1 MAARRSDARLVGRPS
16 HGASRVSTTRK
27 KAAGSRKKDVA
38 QALLDA
44 QVAFV
49 VDTLTQTGC
58 LTPTLDALLDHAL
71 EDAARLTLE
80 QVVTRDLIK
89 ATART
94 YAIELDLQGGIPE
107 LVGDVARALHAHPIH
122 ERTRLGDLVSPR
134 RFEDLL
140 DHAMALKSLRRR
152 VIDELLGSP
161 LYERI
166 ASDLLYNGIR
176 DYVARTEAPSGI
188 PGARSALRLGRAVV
202 KRATA
207 GFEDALELSIKRH
220 IGRSVGRI
228 SRETAQ
234 PLLDGE
240 HDAALREVAVDSWQR
255 LRELT
260 VGELRRDVTALDVE
274 ELFVTLYECWK
285 DLRRTP
291 FIAAMIETGID
302 TVFDKYGAQSLAA
315 LLEDLGVDR
324 ALMRREAL
332 RFAPHVLGALHAAG
346 RLEPA
351 VRRLLEPFYHSG
363 AVEKVLRDA

>member
-1 MAARRSDARLVGRPS
+1 MSPKKKSDK
-16 HGASRVSTTRK
+16 STS
-27 KAAGSRKKDVA
+27 GVA

-49 VDTLTQTGC
+49 VDELVHTRKLTSVIDQ
-58 LTPTLDALLDHAL
+58 LLDAVLD
-71 EDAARLTLE
+71 DAAELKLE
-80 QVVTRDLIK
+80 QMVTRDMIK

-122 ERTRLGDLVSPR
+122 ERTRLGDLLSPR

-140 DHAMALKSLRRR
+140 DHVLALKSLRRR
-152 VIDELLGSP
+152 IIDELLGSP
-161 LYERI
+161 LYESI

-176 DYVARTEAPSGI
+176 DYLARTEVPSGI

-207 GFEDALELSIKRH
+207 GFEDVLEESIKRH
-220 IGRSVGRI
+220 IGRSVGRV

-234 PLLDGE
+234 PLLEGDHDG
-240 HDAALREVAVDSWQR
+240 ALREVALDSWQR

-260 VGELRRDVTALDVE
+260 LGELRRDLSALDVE

-285 DLRRTP
+285 EMRRTP
-291 FIAAMIETGID
+291 VIGAMIDTGID
-302 TVFDKYGAQSLAA
+302 TFFDKYGDQSLAA

-324 ALMRREAL
+324 ALMRSEAL
-332 RFAPHVLGALHAAG
+332 RFGPHVIGELHAAG

-351 VRRLLEPFYHSG
+351 VRRLLEPFYRSG
-363 AVEKVLRDA
+363 AVEKVLAKAR